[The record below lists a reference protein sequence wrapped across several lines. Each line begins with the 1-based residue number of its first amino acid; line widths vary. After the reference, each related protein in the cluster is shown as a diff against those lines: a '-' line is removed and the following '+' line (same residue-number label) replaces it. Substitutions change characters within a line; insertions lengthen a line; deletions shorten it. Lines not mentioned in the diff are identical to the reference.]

1 MSWREELRTVAEEAL
16 GASDLAVDDR
26 AVWFIIARAD
36 GEAQAVTSAAVAAEL
51 GWGDDRDTASTVRHA
66 IIRLRAAG
74 LPVCSTKRAGGG
86 YYLPATAEEMEGT
99 IELLRSELI
108 ERSATVRRME
118 GVLDLARSLVWQG
131 EDQGQMLLTTGER

>member
-1 MSWREELRTVAEEAL
+1 MTWREELRAV
-16 GASDLAVDDR
+16 AVDALEISGLSAGDR
-26 AVWFIIARAD
+26 AIWWIIARAD
-36 GEAQAVTSAAVAAEL
+36 GEVQAITSAAIAAEL

-66 IIRLRAAG
+66 VIRLRAAG

-86 YYLPATAEEMEGT
+86 YYLPATPEEMEGT

-118 GVLDLARSLVWQG
+118 SLFDRTRIRAMQG
-131 EDQGQMLLTTGER
+131 LEDKGQMLITA